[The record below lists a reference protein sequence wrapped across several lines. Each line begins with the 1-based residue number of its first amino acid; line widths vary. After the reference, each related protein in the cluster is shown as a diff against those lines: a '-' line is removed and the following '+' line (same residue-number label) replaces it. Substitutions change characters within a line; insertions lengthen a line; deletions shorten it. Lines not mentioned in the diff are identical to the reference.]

1 MWINILVRDSRIYYA
16 AKSGVLASSC
26 PLSALRPNQ
35 KGTMDV
41 MNSSAAVDKASVFLR
56 SWIVNVFDR

>member
-1 MWINILVRDSRIYYA
+1 MPD
-16 AKSGVLASSC
+16 LA
-26 PLSALRPNQ
+26 LWPNQ

-41 MNSSAAVDKASVFLR
+41 MNSSAAVDKVSVFLR